1 MSTRLLAAILS
12 ACVPAAFAAPVQLLT
27 ENNPPFNY
35 ADGKEVKG
43 IGAKKVQE
51 LFAKAGV
58 ESTTT
63 VGAWNDSYQKAQATA
78 NACIF
83 STARVE
89 SRERL
94 FRWIG
99 PIATNTWALYG
110 LPTFDKPIATARD
123 ARFFKVG
130 AVKNDAKVDFLREEG
145 VSSIREADK
154 DSANPARLAR
164 PKTDPDYI
172 ELWIT
177 TSATA
182 REVAAAAGVKDLKEV
197 AVVRKQDLYLA
208 CNPRIDKET
217 FGKLEAAWKAMP
229 K

>member
-1 MSTRLLAAILS
+1 VIT
-12 ACVPAAFAAPVQLLT
+12 PAAAAAPVQLLT

-35 ADGKEVKG
+35 ADGKQVKG
-43 IGAKKVQE
+43 TAAKVVQD
-51 LFAKAGV
+51 LFAKAGI
-58 ESTTT
+58 ESTIA
-63 VGAWNDSYQKAQATA
+63 VGAWNASYQKAQSTA

-130 AVKNDAKVDFLREEG
+130 AVRNDAKVDFLRGEG
-145 VSSIREADK
+145 VSSIREADR
-154 DSANPARLAR
+154 DSANPARLAK
-164 PKTDPDYI
+164 PKADPDHI
-172 ELWIT
+172 DLWIT

-182 REVAAAAGVKDLKEV
+182 REVAAAAGVKEIKEV
-197 AVVRKQDLYLA
+197 AVVSKQDLYLA
-208 CNPRIDKET
+208 CNPRMDKAVW
-217 FGKLEAAWKAMP
+217 GKLEAAWKAMP
-229 K
+229 R